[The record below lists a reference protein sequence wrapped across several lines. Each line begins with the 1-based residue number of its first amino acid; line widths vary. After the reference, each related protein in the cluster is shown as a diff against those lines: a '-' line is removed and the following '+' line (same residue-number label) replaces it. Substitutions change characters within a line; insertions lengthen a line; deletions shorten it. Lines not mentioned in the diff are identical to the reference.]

1 MIKEKDEIKRTIKVW
16 PTVSKVVSTIHT
28 ESTIIEW

>member
-16 PTVSKVVSTIHT
+16 PIVSKVVSTIHT